1 MLTNRSLS
9 RLIVIYLMLLVIS
22 FSCKKDDQEHD
33 YSYFVSK
40 KLEYSYDK
48 EYIKSMIGPI
58 SGSIPEI
65 TGLTSR
71 VISDISIYSIVYKT
85 TVDGRKINASGL
97 VCVPLVKGDY
107 PVISFQNGTN
117 TVNANAPSVAPVN
130 YQLIG
135 LVASMGYVVVVAD
148 YPGFGESA
156 DLPHPYLVKEPMVQS
171 MVDLL
176 YTVNELPGVELPG
189 LTIKNEYYLM
199 GYSLGGW
206 ATLAFH
212 KELELNYSED
222 FDLKGSLCGAGP
234 YNIMLLLQNIVE
246 MPEYHMPVYI
256 AYILNAYKSYDQF
269 TNPVSDIMNEPYAS
283 RVSTLFN
290 GILGMNQIN
299 AQLTTSISELLKS
312 EFLTGFET
320 SAQYSSVRQAL
331 KDNSISGWK
340 TQVPLR
346 LVHGSGDTQVNPIS
360 TEDIYSQMIAAG
372 TSSDIIEKVIVPGDH
387 GDAAVPA
394 IVQGIFFI
402 QELSGQK

>member
-1 MLTNRSLS
+1 MKINKSLS
-9 RLIVIYLMLLVIS
+9 RLTALFLILVVIS
-22 FSCKKDDQEHD
+22 YSCKKDDQELE

-58 SGSIPEI
+58 SGSIPEVA
-65 TGLTSR
+65 GLASQ

-85 TVDGRKINASGL
+85 TIDGREINASGL
-97 VCVPLVKGDY
+97 VCVPLANGDY

-117 TVNANAPSVAPVN
+117 TLNSNAPSVAPAN
-130 YQLIG
+130 FQLIG

-156 DLPHPYLVKEPMVQS
+156 NLPHPYLVKEPMVQS
-171 MVDLL
+171 LVDLL

-206 ATLAFH
+206 ATLALH
-212 KELELNYSED
+212 KELELNYSDD
-222 FDLKGSLCGAGP
+222 FNLKGSLCGAGP
-234 YNIMLLLQNIVE
+234 YNILLLLQNMVD
-246 MPEYHMPVYI
+246 MPTYHMPVYI

-269 TNPVSDIMNEPYAS
+269 ANPVSDILNEPYAS

-290 GILGMNQIN
+290 GTLGMNQIN
-299 AQLTTSISELLKS
+299 AQLTNSISDLLNPG
-312 EFLTGFET
+312 FLTGFET
-320 SAQYSSVRQAL
+320 SPQYASVRQAL
-331 KDNSISGWK
+331 IDNSISGWK
-340 TQVPLR
+340 TNVPLR
-346 LVHGSGDTQVNPIS
+346 LVHGSGDTQVDPVS

-372 TSSDIIEKVIVPGDH
+372 TSAEIIEKVIVPGDH
-387 GDAAVPA
+387 SDAAVPA

-402 QELSGQK
+402 QELAGQN

>member
-1 MLTNRSLS
+1 MNIDRSLS
-9 RLIVIYLMLLVIS
+9 RLTALCIILLVIS
-22 FSCKKDDQEHD
+22 FSCKKDDQEHE
-33 YSYFVSK
+33 YSYFISK

-58 SGSIPEI
+58 SGSIPEVA
-65 TGLTSR
+65 GLTSR

-85 TVDGRKINASGL
+85 TVDGREIHASGL
-97 VCVPLVKGDY
+97 VCVPLSDGDY

-117 TVNANAPSVAPVN
+117 TVNANAPSVNPAN

-156 DLPHPYLVKEPMVQS
+156 DLPHPYLVKDPMVQS
-171 MVDLL
+171 LVDLL
-176 YTVNELPGVELPG
+176 YTVNELPGVEMPG

-206 ATLAFH
+206 ATLALH
-212 KELELNYSED
+212 KELELNYSDD

-234 YNIMLLLQNIVE
+234 YNILLLLQNMVD
-246 MPEYHMPVYI
+246 MPTYHMPVYI

-269 TNPVSDIMNEPYAS
+269 TNPISDILNDPYAS

-290 GILGMNQIN
+290 GIMGMNQIN
-299 AQLTTSISELLKS
+299 AQLTTSISELLKPG
-312 EFLTGFET
+312 FLTGFET
-320 SAQYSSVRQAL
+320 SPQYASVRQAL
-331 KDNSISGWK
+331 IANSISGWK
-340 TQVPLR
+340 TNVPLR
-346 LVHGSGDTQVNPIS
+346 LVHGSGDTQVDPVS
-360 TEDIYSQMIAAG
+360 TEDIYNQMITAG
-372 TSSDIIEKVIVPGDH
+372 TSAEIIEKVIVPGDH

-402 QELSGQK
+402 QELRGQN